1 MRVRPL
7 LLLIVTL
14 AIAPLSASLEVR
26 LPNKEGSLRI
36 AVIGDTGTG
45 SKSQYE
51 VGARLVEAR
60 QLFPYELVLML
71 GDNMYG
77 GERPQ
82 DFSKKFELPY
92 KPLLDAGV
100 KFYAA
105 LGNHDDRE
113 QVHYKNFNMNGEL
126 YYTYKAP
133 KQNVRFFVLES
144 SYMDRKQLDWVEQQL
159 QRSTDDW
166 KIVYMHH
173 PIYSSGAAHGS
184 SVSLR
189 EILEPLFIKYNVSV
203 VFAGHEHFY
212 ERIKPQNGIA
222 YFTAGGSAKLREGNI
237 RERSSLTAKGFDTD
251 NSFMLVEI
259 DGDELHFQ
267 TISRTGQTV
276 DEGTVTRRHPQKDTA
291 TRVPALPSLQPLAP
305 LSRRP

>member
-1 MRVRPL
+1 MRSRSWLAL
-7 LLLIVTL
+7 LVTL
-14 AIAPLSASLEVR
+14 AWVPLSASIQIQ
-26 LPNKEGSLRI
+26 LPNKDGSLRL
-36 AVIGDTGTG
+36 AVIADTGTG
-45 SKSQYE
+45 SSSQYE
-51 VGARLVEAR
+51 IASRLVEAR
-60 QLFPYELVLML
+60 QTFPFEIVLML
-71 GDNMYG
+71 GDNLYG

-82 DFSKKFELPY
+82 DFQKKFEKPY

-113 QVHYKNFNMNGEL
+113 QRFYNLFNMNGEL
-126 YYTYKAP
+126 YYTFKAP

-144 SYMDRKQLDWVEQQL
+144 SYMDRKQLEWLERQL
-159 QRSTDDW
+159 QNSTEAW

-173 PIYSSGAAHGS
+173 PLYSSGAAHGS

-189 EILEPLFIKYNVSV
+189 EVLEPLFIKYNVSV

-222 YFTAGGSAKLREGNI
+222 YFTEGGSAKLRKGNI
-237 RERSSLTAKGFDTD
+237 RKGSPLTAKGFDTD

-259 DGDELHFQ
+259 DRDQMHFQ
-267 TISRTGQTV
+267 AISRAGETV
-276 DEGTVTRRHPQKDTA
+276 DEGLVMRRKDAETS
-291 TRVPALPSLQPLAP
+291 TPPAAGSL
-305 LSRRP
+305 R